1 MLALVTPF
9 YSVLPLL
16 PLLLHVTPCYIIYL
30 KSVITESTETYVAFK
45 IQSDSITVKPSQA
58 YPPRFYQWI
67 DYLKNETISRSR
79 NWRRIQSGISAC
91 VMSSEYFTRTPLYL
105 VRLEIFEWIKLLRSR
120 ASDISRKKSKLSRDF
135 QGQIRGK
142 IGRFRGIFTGRKS
155 KFAEKSADFWYFCR
169 KKSKFAE
176 KSADFAGFSR
186 KKVKWIKLLRS
197 RASDISRKKSKLS
210 QDFQR
215 QILRKTGWFHGKF
228 RGETS
233 PWNNQ

>member
-1 MLALVTPF
+1 MLPLVTPF

-67 DYLKNETISRSR
+67 DYLKNESISRSR
-79 NWRRIQSGISAC
+79 NWRWIQSGISAC

-105 VRLEIFEWIKLLRSR
+105 VRLEIFEWIKLLWSR
-120 ASDISRKKSKLSRDF
+120 ASDISRKKANFLGIF
-135 QGQIRGK
+135 RGK
-142 IGRFRGIFTGRKS
+142 FV
-155 KFAEKSADFWYFCR
+155 EKL
-169 KKSKFAE
+169 
-176 KSADFAGFSR
+176 ADFAGFSR
-186 KKVKWIKLLRS
+186 AESQNSRKNRLISGIFAGKSQNSPKNRLIFAGFSQKKVKWIKLLRS

-210 QDFQR
+210 RDFQR
-215 QILRKTGWFHGKF
+215 QILRKIGWFHGKF